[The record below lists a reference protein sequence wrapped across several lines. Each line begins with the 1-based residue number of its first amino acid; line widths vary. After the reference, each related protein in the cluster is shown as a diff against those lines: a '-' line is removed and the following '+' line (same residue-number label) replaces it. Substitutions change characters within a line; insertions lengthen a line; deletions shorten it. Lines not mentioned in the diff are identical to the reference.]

1 MSRDGAT
8 RTDVLLVCSSGGH
21 LLELLALE
29 DVWRDL
35 DRAWV
40 SFDRDDTRYL
50 LRNERV
56 IFAYS
61 PTNRN
66 VRNLLR
72 NLKLAW
78 SVVRHVRPRALITTG
93 AGVAVPFV
101 WVARLCGVRTIYVES
116 LTRIDRPSLSLRLIK
131 PALSRTYVQWPDLT
145 ARVRG
150 SHYEGTVFGSFR

>member
-1 MSRDGAT
+1 MSRHVGT
-8 RTDVLLVCSSGGH
+8 RTDLLLVCSSGGH

-29 DVWRDL
+29 DAWRDL

-40 SFDRDDTRYL
+40 SFDRGDTRYL

-56 IFAYS
+56 IFAHG
-61 PTNRN
+61 PTNRS

-78 SVVRHVRPRALITTG
+78 RVVRQVRPRALITTG

-101 WVARLCGVRTIYVES
+101 WVAHLCGVRTVYVES
-116 LTRIDRPSLSLRLIK
+116 LTRIDRASLSLRLIQ

-145 ARVRG
+145 SRVRR
-150 SHYEGTVFGSFR
+150 SHYAGTVFGSFQ

>member
-1 MSRDGAT
+1 MIREGAT

-21 LLELLALE
+21 LLELIALQ
-29 DVWRDL
+29 DAWRGL
-35 DRAWV
+35 NCAWV
-40 SFDRDDTRYL
+40 TFDKDDARYL
-50 LRNERV
+50 LRSERV
-56 IFAYS
+56 IFAHS

-78 SVVRHVRPRALITTG
+78 SVVRQRRPRALITTG

-101 WVARLCGVRTIYVES
+101 WVARLWGVRTIYVES

-131 PALSRTYVQWPDLT
+131 PALSRTYVQWPDLISQ
-145 ARVRG
+145 VPG
-150 SHYEGTVFGSFR
+150 SCYEGTVFGSFQ